1 LVCRFIL
8 FKKFFSNNR
17 ITAAVLNPT
26 LGHFGKRRTAIDLSM
41 LLQLRLVPQIQN
53 GIFRTHL
60 ELMERKVEVQK
71 ESAFP
76 SELYGAVEQLIQGS
90 NYYFII

>member
-1 LVCRFIL
+1 M
-8 FKKFFSNNR
+8 
-17 ITAAVLNPT
+17 
-26 LGHFGKRRTAIDLSM
+26 GHSGKRRTAIDLSM
-41 LLQLRLVPQIQN
+41 LLQLKLVPQIQN

-76 SELYGAVEQLIQGS
+76 SELYGAVEQLIQGGES
-90 NYYFII
+90 YSAEFSITNFLLLVSFTIISYFLIP